1 MRSTLV
7 ALSLF
12 TIPAL
17 ARGVSLAAQTVER
30 ADVAGHGKLRV
41 TFDPRIVGW
50 DAQFVNGAR
59 LPLGLPLTGNTV
71 GATAIPVVAR
81 LEQDVRV
88 ASGVPGFVANLGQS
102 LLSVRQER
110 RTTPI
115 TAELGL
121 SDRLSLSVSVPIV
134 RVATRAHLQI
144 SSKGANLGLNPFL
157 RGVANSGASYG
168 AFFTQFD
175 TSLARLDAN
184 IAGGGYGCP
193 ASRQCAAQAF
203 LDSAR
208 GVRTALYQ
216 MVHGAGQTG
225 SPFMPLDSSD
235 GGRGIVQVVSYLQTR
250 DSAAFNVTGFR
261 DSFLL
266 AHDTLSADLVAGAIV
281 DSAYGFGYRGLPY
294 RNSFRLGLGDIEVA
308 AKYRLAA
315 SAHYAAALV
324 GLLRLPTAQRDSDDD
339 WLRQG
344 LGDHQMD
351 VEGRFIQELFVGSRL
366 WLNVAVRGGIQ
377 RPGTRVRRVAPFGAI
392 LVPFAATA
400 QLAWDPGDYAGV
412 DVAPLYR
419 LNPRFAAGLTASYW
433 IKQQDRYTFRSAQ
446 DSLDLA
452 ARLGAPTSAAL
463 LDEGT
468 AERRLRFGV
477 AVTYVGPSFEGGFS
491 IEQTVSGGTAGVTP
505 AAPVYRIVMRTT
517 RKLF

>member
-1 MRSTLV
+1 MRTARLLLL
-7 ALSLF
+7 ALG
-12 TIPAL
+12 PAL
-17 ARGVSLAAQTVER
+17 TGGATIAAQAVER
-30 ADVAGHGKLRV
+30 SDVPGRGMLRV

-59 LPLGLPLTGNTV
+59 LPLGLPLTGDTV
-71 GATAIPVVAR
+71 GAAAIPVVAR

-88 ASGVPGFVANLGQS
+88 ASGVPGFIANLGRS
-102 LLSVRQER
+102 LLNVRQER

-121 SDRLSLSVSVPIV
+121 SDRLSVSLSVPLV
-134 RVATRAHLQI
+134 RVATRARLQI
-144 SSKGANLGLNPFL
+144 SGTGANLGLNPL
-157 RGVANSGASYG
+157 LQGVANSGALYG
-168 AFFTQFD
+168 AFFAQFD
-175 TSLARLDAN
+175 TSLAHLDAN
-184 IAGGGYGCP
+184 IAGGAYGCP
-193 ASRQCAAQAF
+193 PSRQCGAQAF

-208 GVRTALYQ
+208 GVRTALYEL
-216 MVHGAGQTG
+216 VHGAGQTG

-235 GGRGIVQVVSYLQTR
+235 GGRGIVQFVSYLQTR

-266 AHDTLSADLVAGAIV
+266 AHDTLNADFVAGAIV
-281 DSAYGFGYRGLPY
+281 DSAYGFGYRGIPY
-294 RNSFRLGLGDIEVA
+294 RNSFRLGLG
-308 AKYRLAA
+308 
-315 SAHYAAALV
+315 
-324 GLLRLPTAQRDSDDD
+324 G
-339 WLRQG
+339 
-344 LGDHQMD
+344 M
-351 VEGRFIQELFVGSRL
+351 
-366 WLNVAVRGGIQ
+366 WLNIAVRGATQ
-377 RPGTRVRRVAPFGAI
+377 RPGTRVRRVAPFGAM
-392 LVPFAATA
+392 LVPFAATTT
-400 QLAWDPGDYAGV
+400 LAWDPGDYAGV

-419 LNPRFAAGLTASYW
+419 FSPRFAAGVTASYW
-433 IKQQDRYTFRSAQ
+433 IKQADRYTFRSAQ

-477 AVTYVGPSFEGGFS
+477 AVTYVGPSLEGRFS

-505 AAPVYRIVMRTT
+505 AAPVYRIVLRTS

>member
-7 ALSLF
+7 AFSLF
-12 TIPAL
+12 AIPAL
-17 ARGVSLAAQTVER
+17 ARGVSLAAQAVER
-30 ADVAGHGKLRV
+30 ADVAGHGRLRV

-59 LPLGLPLTGNTV
+59 LPLGLPLTGDTV
-71 GATAIPVVAR
+71 GATAIPVAAR

-121 SDRLSLSVSVPIV
+121 SDRLSVSVSVPIV

-144 SSKGANLGLNPFL
+144 SSKGANLGLNPLL

-193 ASRQCAAQAF
+193 PSRQCAAQAF

-225 SPFMPLDSSD
+225 APFMPLDSSD

-294 RNSFRLGLGDIEVA
+294 RNSFRLGLGDIEVG
-308 AKYRLAA
+308 AKYRLAGGA
-315 SAHYAAALV
+315 GAHYTAALV
-324 GLLRLPTAQRDSDDD
+324 ALLRLPTAQRDSDDD
-339 WLRQG
+339 WLRQA

-351 VEGRFIQELFVGSRL
+351 GEGGPGQELVVGSRL
-366 WLNVAVRGGIQ
+366 WGSVAVRG
-377 RPGTRVRRVAPFGAI
+377 
-392 LVPFAATA
+392 
-400 QLAWDPGDYAGV
+400 
-412 DVAPLYR
+412 
-419 LNPRFAAGLTASYW
+419 
-433 IKQQDRYTFRSAQ
+433 
-446 DSLDLA
+446 
-452 ARLGAPTSAAL
+452 
-463 LDEGT
+463 
-468 AERRLRFGV
+468 
-477 AVTYVGPSFEGGFS
+477 
-491 IEQTVSGGTAGVTP
+491 
-505 AAPVYRIVMRTT
+505 
-517 RKLF
+517 

>member
-1 MRSTLV
+1 MPTARILLL
-7 ALSLF
+7 ALG
-12 TIPAL
+12 PAL
-17 ARGVSLAAQTVER
+17 TGGATIAAQAVER
-30 ADVAGHGKLRV
+30 SDVAGRGMLRV

-59 LPLGLPLTGNTV
+59 LPLGLSLTGDTV
-71 GATAIPVVAR
+71 GAAAIPVVAR

-88 ASGVPGFVANLGQS
+88 ASGVSGFIANLGQT

-121 SDRLSLSVSVPIV
+121 SDRLSVSVSVP
-134 RVATRAHLQI
+134 RVGVQKRTHLQI
-144 SSKGANLGLNPFL
+144 SSTGANLGLNPL
-157 RGVANSGASYG
+157 LQGVANSGARYS
-168 AFFTQFD
+168 AFFNQFD
-175 TSLARLDAN
+175 TSLAHLDAN
-184 IAGGGYGCP
+184 SAGGAYGCP
-193 ASRQCAAQAF
+193 PSRQCGAQAF

-216 MVHGAGQTG
+216 LVHGAGQAG

-235 GGRGIVQVVSYLQTR
+235 GGRGIVQFVSYLQTR
-250 DSAAFNVTGFR
+250 DSAAFSVTGFR

-266 AHDTLSADLVAGAIV
+266 AHDTLDADFVAGAIV

-339 WLRQG
+339 WLRQS

-468 AERRLRFGV
+468 AERRLRFGA
-477 AVTYVGPSFEGGFS
+477 AVTYVRASF
-491 IEQTVSGGTAGVTP
+491 AGRLSVEHTLTRG
-505 AAPVYRIVMRTT
+505 AAPGVPPAPPH
-517 RKLF
+517 

>member
-30 ADVAGHGKLRV
+30 ADVAGHGRLRV

-59 LPLGLPLTGNTV
+59 LPLGLPLTGDTV
-71 GATAIPVVAR
+71 GAMAIPVVAR

-144 SSKGANLGLNPFL
+144 SSKGANLGLNPLL

-208 GVRTALYQ
+208 GVRTVLYE

-261 DSFLL
+261 DTFLL

-281 DSAYGFGYRGLPY
+281 ETSRSRRSIGWRRAPITRPHSSVCCDCRPHSVTRTTTGCASRWETIRWTSRGA
-294 RNSFRLGLGDIEVA
+294 SFR
-308 AKYRLAA
+308 
-315 SAHYAAALV
+315 SC
-324 GLLRLPTAQRDSDDD
+324 S
-339 WLRQG
+339 W
-344 LGDHQMD
+344 
-351 VEGRFIQELFVGSRL
+351 
-366 WLNVAVRGGIQ
+366 
-377 RPGTRVRRVAPFGAI
+377 GA
-392 LVPFAATA
+392 
-400 QLAWDPGDYAGV
+400 GCG
-412 DVAPLYR
+412 
-419 LNPRFAAGLTASYW
+419 
-433 IKQQDRYTFRSAQ
+433 
-446 DSLDLA
+446 
-452 ARLGAPTSAAL
+452 
-463 LDEGT
+463 
-468 AERRLRFGV
+468 
-477 AVTYVGPSFEGGFS
+477 
-491 IEQTVSGGTAGVTP
+491 
-505 AAPVYRIVMRTT
+505 
-517 RKLF
+517 

>member
-1 MRSTLV
+1 MRTAPLLLLALV
-7 ALSLF
+7 
-12 TIPAL
+12 PAL
-17 ARGVSLAAQTVER
+17 TGGAKIAAQAVER
-30 ADVAGHGKLRV
+30 SDVPGRGMLRV

-59 LPLGLPLTGNTV
+59 LPLGLPLTGDTV
-71 GATAIPVVAR
+71 GAAAIPVVAR
-81 LEQDVRV
+81 LERDVRV
-88 ASGVPGFVANLGQS
+88 ASGVPGFIANLGRS
-102 LLSVRQER
+102 LLNVRQER

-121 SDRLSLSVSVPIV
+121 SDRLSVSLSVPLV
-134 RVATRAHLQI
+134 RVATRARLQI
-144 SSKGANLGLNPFL
+144 SATGANLGLNPL
-157 RGVANSGASYG
+157 LQGVANSGALYG

-175 TSLARLDAN
+175 TSLAHLDAN
-184 IAGGGYGCP
+184 IAGGAYGCP
-193 ASRQCAAQAF
+193 PSRQCGAQAF

-208 GVRTALYQ
+208 GVRTALYE
-216 MVHGAGQTG
+216 MVHGAGQAG
-225 SPFMPLDSSD
+225 SPFVPLDSSD

-261 DSFLL
+261 DPFLL

-281 DSAYGFGYRGLPY
+281 DGAYGFGYRGLPY

-308 AKYRLAA
+308 AKYRLAGGGG
-315 SAHYAAALV
+315 AHYAAAVV

-339 WLRQG
+339 WLRQS
-344 LGDHQMD
+344 LGDHQTD
-351 VEGRFIQELFVGSRL
+351 VEGRLVQELSLGGL
-366 WLNVAVRGGIQ
+366 WLNIAVRGATQ

-392 LVPFAATA
+392 LVPFAATTT
-400 QLAWDPGDYAGV
+400 LAWDPGDYAGV

-419 LNPRFAAGLTASYW
+419 FAPRFAAGVTASYW
-433 IKQQDRYTFRSAQ
+433 IKHADRYTFRSAQ

-452 ARLGAPTSAAL
+452 MRLGAPTSAAL

-477 AVTYVGPSFEGGFS
+477 ALTYVGPSLEGGFS

-505 AAPVYRIVMRTT
+505 AAPVYRIVLRTS